1 MPFAGNKL
9 SRSQSLNYICLAGTG
24 SGLLRA
30 SLERLGASTTHS
42 YGLFSPEDAE
52 WATPQAALVCYEHTS
67 AASFDSARAHIDSI
81 SDCHPTVPIV
91 LVGMT
96 VSKQRKR
103 DETLAHMAD
112 EFARDRQEIAA
123 HIPNVTA
130 DSRISISDVYLT
142 TSAASINT
150 QYGPWKCPT
159 ALTVSRM
166 YLEDLSSEPAS
177 LSASA
182 ESVTMEC
189 WMLSQESDVHVLGGV
204 PSRKG
209 WDHDSEGDNTGHHGR
224 LQSNQDAP
232 DAIVPSSR
240 RLRRRSSATRIIE
253 ATSKG
258 WALVRERMS
267 LNR

>member
-1 MPFAGNKL
+1 MPFTSNKL

-30 SLERLGASTTHS
+30 SLERLGAQHA
-42 YGLFSPEDAE
+42 YGLFSPDDAE
-52 WATPQAALVCYEHTS
+52 WASPQAALVCYEHTS

-81 SDCHPTVPIV
+81 SNCHPTVPIV

-142 TSAASINT
+142 ASAASINT

-166 YLEDLSSEPAS
+166 YLEDLEPAS
-177 LSASA
+177 LTASA

-189 WMLSQESDVHVLGGV
+189 WQLSQESDVHVLGKSSSSV
-204 PSRKG
+204 PSRMG
-209 WDHDSEGDNTGHHGR
+209 WDHEASSGSEGGHAR
-224 LQSNQDAP
+224 QQDEAP
-232 DAIVPSSR
+232 DAIVPNSR
-240 RLRRRSSATRIIE
+240 RLRRRSSATRILE

-258 WALVRERMS
+258 WAIVRERMS
-267 LNR
+267 LGK